1 MNALR
6 HALAELGS
14 LFVEDR
20 GSALAIAFVLAAVGG
35 LAAIHRIAP
44 QYGGPLLFTGLA
56 GQLIVSVW
64 TAAKRPST
72 RSG

>member
-1 MNALR
+1 
-6 HALAELGS
+6 
-14 LFVEDR
+14 
-20 GSALAIAFVLAAVGG
+20 VLAAVGG